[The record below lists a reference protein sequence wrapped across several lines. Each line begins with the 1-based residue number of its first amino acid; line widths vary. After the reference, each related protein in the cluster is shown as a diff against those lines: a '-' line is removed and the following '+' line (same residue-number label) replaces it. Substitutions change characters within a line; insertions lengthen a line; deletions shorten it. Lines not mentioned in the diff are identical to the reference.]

1 MRINTK
7 RLITEKDKWRI
18 IASNFSDV
26 ETILKSYSLD
36 EFIQN
41 GENPPDYSKFGPDS
55 WFNLFEK
62 YFGITKEYAD
72 KIVDNFIKTLEENNG
87 CVNR

>member
-18 IASNFSDV
+18 VASNFSDL
-26 ETILKSYSLD
+26 ETILKSFNFE
-36 EFIQN
+36 EFIRN

-55 WFNLFEK
+55 WFNLLEK
-62 YFGITKEYAD
+62 HFGITKERAD
-72 KIVDNFIKTLEENNG
+72 KIVDNFIKKMEENNAYT
-87 CVNR
+87 NR

>member
-18 IASNFSDV
+18 VASNFSDL
-26 ETILKSYSLD
+26 ETILKSFNFY
-36 EFIQN
+36 EFTRN

-55 WFNLFEK
+55 WFNLLEK
-62 YFGITKEYAD
+62 YFGITKERAD
-72 KIVDNFIKTLEENNG
+72 KIVDNFIKKLEENNA
-87 CVNR
+87 CTNR